1 MKWRRSEREADTI
14 QKKGIKKNNEDKING
29 DQVRI
34 KNGK

>member
-14 QKKGIKKNNEDKING
+14 QKKGIKNNEDKING